1 MNAPE
6 GPAAPESGTC
16 DPEITF
22 DPVGAL
28 MTDFYVSWM
37 KPIERA
43 RIHKADYRDCN
54 HGQGQL
60 GQDKTGSGNSGWIEA
75 ETMERAVEIA
85 TNFTR

>member
-1 MNAPE
+1 
-6 GPAAPESGTC
+6 
-16 DPEITF
+16 
-22 DPVGAL
+22 
-28 MTDFYVSWM
+28 M

-43 RIHKADYRDCN
+43 RIHKADCRDCN

-60 GQDKTGSGNSGWIEA
+60 DQDKTGSGNSGWIEA